1 MVSVV
6 SVSVAES
13 SSLPPVHTCTPDFMR
28 GQGPTSTGEPSMAP
42 VPSHIVLF
50 QCSVGLVLCFHLIDF
65 LLSL

>member
-1 MVSVV
+1 
-6 SVSVAES
+6 
-13 SSLPPVHTCTPDFMR
+13 
-28 GQGPTSTGEPSMAP
+28 MAP